1 MITTAIGTTSIYLL
15 IKNINMKIHLTL
27 FALLLC
33 TLGQAQSTIAKELE
47 RLNKNSVPYISVQE
61 LQAKPKYIVLDAREL
76 KEYNTSHLKNAI
88 YVGFNKFDNSK
99 VTKKIENKNTPI
111 AVYCSIGVRSEK
123 IAEKLIKLGYTNV
136 YNVYGG
142 IFEYK
147 NSGGT
152 VVNNSNR
159 ATDSVHTFNKRWSEY
174 LQKGIKVYEN

>member
-1 MITTAIGTTSIYLL
+1 M
-15 IKNINMKIHLTL
+15 KNIITL
-27 FALLLC
+27 FALLLAGFC
-33 TLGQAQSTIAKELE
+33 TAQNTIGKELE

-99 VTKKIENKNTPI
+99 VTKKVENKNTPI
-111 AVYCSIGVRSEK
+111 VVYCSIGVRSER
-123 IAEKLIKLGYTNV
+123 IAEKLVKLGYTNV
-136 YNVYGG
+136 YNLYGG

-152 VVNNSNR
+152 VVNNNNKV
-159 ATDSVHTFNKRWSEY
+159 TDSVHTYNKRWSEY
-174 LQKGIKVYEN
+174 LEKGIKVYEN

>member
-1 MITTAIGTTSIYLL
+1 M
-15 IKNINMKIHLTL
+15 KNILT
-27 FALLLC
+27 FITLLL
-33 TLGQAQSTIAKELE
+33 TFSGIAQNSIAKELE
-47 RLNKNSVPYISVQE
+47 RLNKNTVPYISVQE

-99 VTKKIENKNTPI
+99 VTKKIENKNSPI

-152 VVNNSNR
+152 VVNNSNK